1 MTKPQWKKDP
11 REWLG
16 DMLIAKLEPMAELLL
31 FRLEMVAVQAAGWL
45 CAGTLPFT
53 DAELAAIGRA
63 PHEDFERLMQS
74 LVAIGKV
81 ARDDARGAWYFPEI
95 VKASE
100 LSAKRAEVAR
110 KGGGNPALKRRR
122 TAVQEGGQR
131 DLFKQNAGNVI
142 SAEKTKAYDK
152 KSGGASGFNN
162 IYINNNTKGD
172 VVDLADRYYFALGCI
187 RLNKKT
193 YQAWEAK
200 FPFVDLD
207 KFLSERAEWLEN
219 RPQSERENWFYS
231 TPFALKKANDR
242 FKPDW
247 AREEGGAA

>member
-45 CAGTLPFT
+45 CAGTLSFT
-53 DAELAAIGRA
+53 DAELATLGRT
-63 PHEDFERLMQS
+63 PPEDFPRLMQS

-81 ARDDARGAWYFPEI
+81 AWDETRGAYYFPEI

-122 TAVQEGGQR
+122 QAVQEGGQR

-142 SAEKTKAYDK
+142 PLENTKAYGE
-152 KSGGASGFNN
+152 KSDSAPRI
-162 IYINNNTKGD
+162 IYINNNTSKNNSEE
-172 VVDLADRYYFALGCI
+172 YYFAVGPIKLRKEGY
-187 RLNKKT
+187 L
-193 YQAWEAK
+193 AWQEQ
-200 FPFVDLD
+200 FPFLNLD
-207 KFLSERAEWLEN
+207 EELASRGEWLLTQDLAAQRNWWISTQRHLIKRN
-219 RPQSERENWFYS
+219 RAK
-231 TPFALKKANDR
+231 TPDYAM
-242 FKPDW
+242 
-247 AREEGGAA
+247 EGGAA